1 MTSRNVVIC
10 GAGVIGL
17 ASAYFLLEAGHRVTV
32 LERGGPDR
40 DCCSL
45 GNCGYIS
52 PSHIV
57 PLAAPGIVP
66 QALRWM
72 GNPESPFYVRPR
84 LDPDLLIW
92 GFRFWRA
99 STEGRA
105 RRAGPLLCDL
115 NLRSRALFERFAE
128 RTGNAFGLERRG
140 LLMLFRSARA
150 LREETH
156 IAARARELGLEA
168 EAVDRSRIAELEPSL
183 ALAPDIAGG
192 VYYADDAHLVPHRF
206 VEALEGLVS
215 ERGGVIRWNSEVTGF
230 VRNGSKLSAVEAGG
244 GEAPADEVVVAA
256 GSASAAVLRG
266 LGLALPLQPGKGYS
280 LTLESP
286 PHRPIRSVLL
296 GEARVAITPMG
307 GSLRVGGTM
316 ELGATSLEISPPR
329 IRGILLSLSRYLP
342 DFRPEHFASVRPWS
356 GLRPLTPDGL
366 PYVGRWPGIPNL
378 TVATGHAMM
387 GLSMGPITGLLV
399 SQIVSGQPATV
410 DLAPLR
416 PDRFFR

>member
-84 LDPDLLIW
+84 LDPDLLGW

-99 STEGRA
+99 STEERA
-105 RRAGPLLCDL
+105 RRAGPVLRDL
-115 NLRSRALFERFAE
+115 NLQSRALFDRFSE
-128 RTGNAFGLERRG
+128 RTGNSFGLERHG
-140 LLMLFRSARA
+140 LLMLFRSGRA
-150 LREETH
+150 LREETRV
-156 IAARARELGLEA
+156 AERARELGIAA
-168 EAVDRSRIAELEPSL
+168 EPVDRARIADLEPSL
-183 ALAPDIAGG
+183 TLATDVAGG
-192 VYYADDAHLVPHRF
+192 IYYADDAHLVPQRF
-206 VEALEGLVS
+206 VAALERLVS
-215 ERGGVIRWNSEVTGF
+215 ERGGIIRWNSEVTGF
-230 VRNGSKLSAVEAGG
+230 HRNGSGLDAVETSA

-266 LGLALPLQPGKGYS
+266 
-280 LTLESP
+280 
-286 PHRPIRSVLL
+286 
-296 GEARVAITPMG
+296 
-307 GSLRVGGTM
+307 
-316 ELGATSLEISPPR
+316 
-329 IRGILLSLSRYLP
+329 
-342 DFRPEHFASVRPWS
+342 
-356 GLRPLTPDGL
+356 
-366 PYVGRWPGIPNL
+366 
-378 TVATGHAMM
+378 
-387 GLSMGPITGLLV
+387 
-399 SQIVSGQPATV
+399 
-410 DLAPLR
+410 
-416 PDRFFR
+416 